1 MLGLLFHAQRRVP
14 EAIAHY
20 EKAVEYDSTAAT
32 AANNLAWLLAENKEQ
47 LDRALQLAKAAQ
59 GQLPLNA
66 EVVDTLGW
74 VYVQHEMLALG
85 ITTLEEAVRLAPSNP
100 LYAYH
105 LGVAYAKNGD
115 DAKARKSLQAALK
128 LRPDF
133 ERAAEARRIL
143 AELVY

>member
-1 MLGLLFHAQRRVP
+1 MLGLLYHAQRRVP

-20 EKAVEYDSTAAT
+20 EKAVEYDPTAAT

-47 LDRALQLAKAAQ
+47 LDRALQLAKAAR
-59 GQLPLNA
+59 GQLPQNA
-66 EVVDTLGW
+66 EVADTLGW
-74 VYVQHEMLALG
+74 VYVQREMLALG
-85 ITTLEEAVRLAPSNP
+85 ISTLEEAVRLEPTNA

-115 DAKARKSLQAALK
+115 DAKARKSLEAALK

-133 ERAAEARRIL
+133 ERASDARSIL
-143 AELVY
+143 AKLVY